1 VSFMLLGIVAVAG
14 AVVFFFVHKKESAK
28 VKR

>member
-1 VSFMLLGIVAVAG
+1 MLLGIVAVAG